1 MTKEEQAVVDD
12 LQGEKEYEKVMANKD
27 YYMFD
32 SSSVLML
39 EGNL

>member
-1 MTKEEQAVVDD
+1 MTQEEKTVVDNF
-12 LQGEKEYEKVMANKD
+12 QGEEEYEKVIANKD

-39 EGNL
+39 AGNL